1 MDQLYLV
8 GLVQA
13 IFFVLLILS
22 KKQKRLSDYLLS
34 FFIFLLG
41 GNLLFVYCAHNQLL
55 NEYPLIIIFDIF
67 YWVLLGPS
75 LYLYSQLVTT
85 GKNRFQINHLFLL
98 IPVII
103 ITIGFSNFIFGN
115 AKDFFFAPQPESWIY
130 KITFYVWMYNSPI
143 FYILIIVLLKKH
155 SKRIRQYYSY
165 SKNVDLKW
173 LYFLSNGFAVFLFF
187 LLFSSYIRQL
197 FHLPLPSSFQYTW
210 LVMVIYIFGIGLY
223 GYKQKGVF
231 TDIEN
236 SSIPIIFGP
245 EINKP
250 NILMTPKVVESSVEK
265 EKIAY
270 EKSGL
275 NKEEA
280 ERLSHNL
287 QSLMEKDRPYLD
299 SEMDLTSLAKILCTT
314 THNLSQ
320 VINEYFGKNFYEF
333 INEYRI
339 EEAKK
344 LLLDS
349 EFKEYKIIV
358 IALECGFNSKS
369 TFYNLFKKS
378 TSLTPAEYRMKH
390 TQKVESLQ

>member
-1 MDQLYLV
+1 
-8 GLVQA
+8 
-13 IFFVLLILS
+13 
-22 KKQKRLSDYLLS
+22 
-34 FFIFLLG
+34 
-41 GNLLFVYCAHNQLL
+41 
-55 NEYPLIIIFDIF
+55 
-67 YWVLLGPS
+67 
-75 LYLYSQLVTT
+75 
-85 GKNRFQINHLFLL
+85 
-98 IPVII
+98 
-103 ITIGFSNFIFGN
+103 
-115 AKDFFFAPQPESWIY
+115 
-130 KITFYVWMYNSPI
+130 MYNSPI

-155 SKRIRQYYSY
+155 TKRIRQYYSY

-210 LVMVIYIFGIGLY
+210 LVMVIYIFGIGFY

-231 TDIEN
+231 IDVEN
-236 SSIPIIFGP
+236 SSIPIICGP

-250 NILMTPKVVESSVEK
+250 NILMTPKVVESFVEK

-280 ERLSHNL
+280 ERLSQNL

-390 TQKVESLQ
+390 TQKVESIQ